1 MSMITDF
8 KLTYASMF
16 DPPEELHARFDA
28 ALEAVKADALG
39 KTHAML
45 IGNRDV
51 TAEETFD
58 NRSPINRQW
67 LLGRFQAGTREH
79 ANAAVVA
86 ARDAFPAWSRTS
98 WQERIRIIRRVCD
111 VIESRL
117 YELGA
122 VTSLNVGK
130 TRMESLADVQEA
142 ADLMRVTCDWMERHD
157 GYVFQQAS
165 EPLRGFS
172 VRNMSVMKPHGV
184 WLIISPFNFPASL
197 TCAPAGAALA
207 AGNTV
212 VTKPSP
218 ETSWIVRWLADCFR
232 EGGMPDGVFNYVT
245 GKDDEMGRALV
256 EHPGIDG
263 VTFTGSHAV
272 GMEIYR
278 EFAQGPYPRP
288 VVLEMGG
295 KNATIVSRHA
305 DLEDAATGIV
315 RAAFGTAGQKCS
327 CTSRVYVEAP
337 VRDALLERIVE
348 LTQALRVGDPTRR
361 DVYVG
366 PLISERAYRTF
377 IDTCADLA
385 AHGRI
390 LTGGHTLSEGEYAH
404 GFYAEPTVVSDVAYA
419 HRCWRDELFVPLVT
433 IGAVDNLDE
442 AMRMTNDTVYGLT
455 GGFFGSIDE
464 AQWYFD
470 RVEVG
475 TSYANRSQGASTGAW
490 PGYQSFGGWKG
501 SGASG
506 KGTGSPYYIFSYL
519 REQSQ
524 TLVTHHPATRRNLR

>member
-1 MSMITDF
+1 MTTTAF

-16 DPPEELHARFDA
+16 DPPDELHEQFDRALARIKSS
-28 ALEAVKADALG
+28 ELG

-45 IGNRDV
+45 IDNRDV
-51 TAEETFD
+51 AASDTFE

-67 LLGRFQAGTREH
+67 LLGRVQSGTREH
-79 ANAAVVA
+79 SDAAVAA
-86 ARDAFPAWSRTS
+86 ARAAFPRWSATPWRD
-98 WQERIRIIRRVCD
+98 RIRIVRKVAD
-111 VIESRL
+111 LIESRL

-142 ADLMRVTCDWMERHD
+142 ADLMRATCDWMERND
-157 GYVFQQAS
+157 GYVLQQGS
-165 EPLRGFS
+165 EPLAGYT
-172 VRNMSVMKPHGV
+172 VRNTSVLKPHGV
-184 WLIISPFNFPASL
+184 WLVISPFNFPPSL
-197 TCAPAGAALA
+197 TCAPTGAALA

-218 ETSWIVRWLADCFR
+218 ETSWTLCWLAQCFR
-232 EGGMPDGVFNYVT
+232 DAGVPDGVFNLVT
-245 GKDDEMGRALV
+245 GKDDELGRALV
-256 EHPGIDG
+256 DHPSFDG

-272 GMEIYR
+272 GMDIYR
-278 EFAQGPYPRP
+278 KFAQRDYPRP

-295 KNATIVSRHA
+295 KNATIVSRNA
-305 DLEDAATGIV
+305 DLDEAAMGIV

-327 CTSRVYVEAP
+327 CTSRVYAEASIH
-337 VRDALLERIVE
+337 DALVDRVIA
-348 LTQALRVGDPTRR
+348 LTKQLRVGDPTRR

-377 IDTCADLA
+377 IDVCADLV
-385 AHGRI
+385 AHGQI
-390 LTGGHTLSEGEYAH
+390 LTGGHTLREGECAH
-404 GFYAEPTVVSDVAYA
+404 GFYAEPTVVTGVSYD
-419 HRCWRDELFVPLVT
+419 HRCWRDELFVPLAT
-433 IGAVDNLDE
+433 IGKVASLDE

-455 GGFFGSIDE
+455 GGFFGTADE

-470 RVEVG
+470 RIQVG

-506 KGTGSPYYIFSYL
+506 KGTGSPYYIFSYM

-524 TLVTHHPATRRNLR
+524 TLVTKHG